1 MRWQK
6 GFSLIELLIV
16 VAMIGVIT
24 SIAIPSYINSRRG
37 ARESA
42 AISNVRTLISA
53 EGAYL
58 STTGGY
64 TQYASLSTLSSLS
77 LIESTFVNNGGVKEG
92 YLFDLTQPDVTS
104 YIITAAPQTADAA
117 QMRYFYADQSGVIR
131 QNLGAAA
138 TATSVPVSG
147 GSGS

>member
-24 SIAIPSYINSRRG
+24 SIAVPSYISSRRS

-42 AISNVRTLISA
+42 AISNIRTLISA
-53 EGAYL
+53 EGAFL
-58 STTGGY
+58 SSSGGY
-64 TQYASLSTLSSLS
+64 TQYASLSQLTTQS
-77 LIESTFVNNGGVKEG
+77 LIESTFVNNGGVKDG
-92 YLFDLTQPDVTS
+92 YLFDLTQPDMTS
-104 YIITAAPQTADAA
+104 YILTAAPQTADAA
-117 QMRYFYADQSGVIR
+117 LMRYFYADQSGVIR
-131 QNLGAAA
+131 QNTGAAA
-138 TATSVPVSG
+138 TASSAPVSS

>member
-24 SIAIPSYINSRRG
+24 SIAVPSYINSRRG

-53 EGAYL
+53 EGAYIA
-58 STTGGY
+58 TTGGY
-64 TQYASLSTLSSLS
+64 TQYASISTLSSLN
-77 LIESTFVNNGGVKEG
+77 LLESTFVNNGGVKDG
-92 YLFDLTQPDVTS
+92 YLFVLTQPDVTS
-104 YIITAAPQTADAA
+104 YTITADPQTADASV
-117 QMRYFYADQSGVIR
+117 MRYFYADQSGVIR
-131 QNLGAAA
+131 QNTGAAA
-138 TATSVPVSG
+138 TASSVPVSG

>member
-16 VAMIGVIT
+16 VALIGVIA
-24 SIAIPSYINSRRG
+24 SIAVPSYISSRRG

-42 AISNVRTLISA
+42 AISNMRTLISA
-53 EGAYL
+53 EGAFL

-64 TQYASLSTLSSLS
+64 TQYASLSQLSSLS
-77 LIESTFVNNGGVKEG
+77 LIESTFVNNSGVKDG
-92 YLFDLTQPDVTS
+92 YLFVLTQPDITS
-104 YIITAAPQTADAA
+104 YNITAAPQTADAA

-131 QNLGAAA
+131 QNTGAAA